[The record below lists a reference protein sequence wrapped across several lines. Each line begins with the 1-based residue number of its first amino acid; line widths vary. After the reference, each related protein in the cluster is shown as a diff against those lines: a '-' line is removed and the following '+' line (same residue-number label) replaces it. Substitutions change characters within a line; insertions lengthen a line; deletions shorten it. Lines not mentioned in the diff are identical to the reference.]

1 MSTNTT
7 TTASVAPDS
16 AGTETVRVGLV
27 GAGRIAQVHAA
38 AYQRIARGKI
48 VSVTDPILAAAER
61 MSSEFGYSL
70 SPTFEDI
77 LTDDSIDAVLLATPN
92 FLHAEQT
99 IHALEAGKHVFCQKP
114 IALTLEDA
122 DRVVAAAKGSDR
134 ILQFGFML
142 RFTPPIPQLRAR
154 LESAELGPLIAAQA
168 AVFGWEPSNDWF
180 YDPKNGGGVILDTLV
195 HFGDLVLWLF
205 GPAERVT
212 TEGGAYKLDGAKKFG
227 SPDNAVVTIR
237 HESGVVS
244 SLYVSWTAGRGN
256 FTLDV
261 YGNDG
266 SASVNLVHQALN
278 LHIADKTR
286 AETGWQYPD
295 LLWDYGYA
303 GEQQYFV
310 DRVLGRTDG
319 SRAASATEARNAL
332 ELMLAAQQSLDERRT
347 VELRQ

>member
-1 MSTNTT
+1 MTSDTLNTS
-7 TTASVAPDS
+7 ADS
-16 AGTETVRVGLV
+16 QTVRVGLV

-38 AYQRIARGKI
+38 AYQRIARGQI
-48 VSVTDPILAAAER
+48 VSVTDPILASAER
-61 MSSEFGYSL
+61 MSAEHGYEVSA
-70 SPTFEDI
+70 TFEDI
-77 LTDDSIDAVLLATPN
+77 LADQSIDAVLLATPN
-92 FLHAEQT
+92 FLHADQT
-99 IHALEAGKHVFCQKP
+99 IHALESGKHVFCQKP
-114 IALTLEDA
+114 ISLTLQDA
-122 DRVVAAAKGSDR
+122 DRVVAAAKASDR
-134 ILQFGFML
+134 VLQFGFML
-142 RFTPPIPQLRAR
+142 RFTPPIPQLQAR
-154 LESAELGPLIAAQA
+154 LASGELGPLIAAQA

-237 HESGVVS
+237 HASGIVS

-278 LHIADKTR
+278 LHIADKSR
-286 AETGWQYPD
+286 AESGWQYPD

-310 DRVLGRTDG
+310 DRILGRVDG
-319 SRAASATEARNAL
+319 SRAASASEARNAL
-332 ELMLAAQQSLDERRT
+332 ELMLAAQQSLDDNRT
-347 VELRQ
+347 VELPR

>member
-1 MSTNTT
+1 VATT
-7 TTASVAPDS
+7 KRGADS
-16 AGTETVRVGLV
+16 VRVGLI

-38 AYQRIARGKI
+38 AYTRIARGSI
-48 VSVTDPILAAAER
+48 VSVTDPILAAAEK
-61 MSSEFGYSL
+61 MSVEHGYAL
-70 SPTFEDI
+70 SPTFSDI
-77 LTDDSIDAVLLATPN
+77 LADETIDAVLLATPN

-99 IHALEAGKHVFCQKP
+99 VQALEAGKHVFCQKP
-114 IALTLEDA
+114 IALTLPDA
-122 DRVVAAAKGSDR
+122 DRVVAAAKANDR

-142 RFTPPIPQLRAR
+142 RFTPPIPQLKSR
-154 LESAELGPLIAAQA
+154 LVAGELGSLIAAQA

-212 TEGGAYKLDGAKKFG
+212 TEGGAYKLEGAMKFG

-237 HESGVVS
+237 HRSGVVS
-244 SLYVSWTAGRGN
+244 SMYVSWTAGRGN

-261 YGNDG
+261 FGNDG
-266 SASVNLVHQALN
+266 SATVDLVHQALN
-278 LHIADKTR
+278 FHISDR
-286 AETGWQYPD
+286 SREDFGWQYPD

-310 DRVLGRTDG
+310 DRILGREDG
-319 SRAASATEARNAL
+319 SRSASASEARDAL
-332 ELMLAAQQSLDERRT
+332 ALMLAAQQSLDDGRT
-347 VELRQ
+347 VELSS